1 MLVKH
6 YIYIVVKHIKNSGFM
21 NIFFIGDIVGS
32 GGRNAVKRFVPEL
45 RDEFGCDFCVAN
57 GENMASGNGFS
68 KGPLEELR
76 GCGVD
81 VFTSGDHIWDQ
92 KNFENEI
99 LEFPNVLRPANVPDV
114 QPGRGYGIFEASDGT
129 KVGVISLLGR
139 TFMKM
144 ACDCPFAAANKIVE
158 ELSHETPFIVVD
170 FHAETTSDKIS
181 LGRYLDG
188 RVSCVMGTHTHVPTA
203 DETIFAGGTAFQCDV
218 GMVGARDSVLGR
230 DSEMIIRRYLTGM
243 PSRFTVV
250 NDGIRL
256 HGTVVRL
263 DSQGRAIG
271 IERVVRDLD

>member
-1 MLVKH
+1 
-6 YIYIVVKHIKNSGFM
+6 M
-21 NIFFIGDIVGS
+21 NILVIGDIVGS
-32 GGRNAVKRFVPEL
+32 GGREAVKRFVPEL
-45 RDEFGCDFCVAN
+45 RDEFECGFCVAN

-68 KGPLEELR
+68 KGPLEELD

-81 VFTSGDHIWDQ
+81 VFTGGDHVWDQ
-92 KNFENEI
+92 KNFEKEI
-99 LEFPNVLRPANVPDV
+99 LDFPNVLRPANVPDV

-129 KVGVISLLGR
+129 KVGVVSLLGR

-144 ACDCPFAAANKIVE
+144 ACDCPFAAADRIVD
-158 ELSHETPFIVVD
+158 ELRRETPFIVVD

-181 LGRYLDG
+181 LGRFLAG
-188 RVSCVMGTHTHVPTA
+188 RVSLLFGTHTHVPTA

-230 DSEMIIRRYLTGM
+230 DPEMIIKRYLTGM
-243 PSRFTVV
+243 PARFSVV
-250 NDGIRL
+250 NEGIRL

-263 DSQGRAIG
+263 DSEGHAIG